1 MTSAVYESLFGGPVD
16 PRLKRSVTV
25 SAFVHLTLGLLLFF
39 FARSAAPIIE
49 EPPPIVVT
57 IIELKKLPAFKSEP
71 GGGGGG
77 GPAPAPAP
85 KPDAPKAAS
94 PRMAARKPAPRA
106 TAPKVVARAA
116 PAVPAP
122 IVKKEEPILTP
133 KEISKPKAIVLH
145 PANVPKAPT
154 ELERLARAGDVST
167 SPEITSGAAASAADI
182 QVDTGGGTGVRGPV
196 GPISVPGGTGT
207 GSGTGSG
214 SGIGSGA
221 GSGSGSGVGSGAG
234 NGVGAGRGPGIG
246 GYEGDPDFS
255 EYLEQIKR
263 RIYQVWQFPPGVTG
277 RQWVVI
283 GFTLDAG
290 ARPSGIRVK
299 NSSNAILNQS
309 ASDAMR
315 RGSPFPPIP
324 PKFRALIGRP
334 LVMRVDVTIGAG
346 GGP

>member
-1 MTSAVYESLFGGPVD
+1 MTSSVYESLFGGPVD
-16 PRLKRSVTV
+16 PRLKRSVAV
-25 SAFVHLTLGLLLFF
+25 SALVHLTLAVLLFF
-39 FARSAAPIIE
+39 FAKNAVPIIE
-49 EPPPIVVT
+49 EPLPIVVT
-57 IIELKKLPAFKSEP
+57 IIDLKKIPTFKSEP

-77 GPAPAPAP
+77 APAPAPAP
-85 KPDAPKAAS
+85 KPEAPKAAG
-94 PRMAARKPAPRA
+94 PKMAAPKPAPRSK
-106 TAPKVVARAA
+106 APKVVARPA

-133 KEISKPKAIVLH
+133 KEISKPKAIVLA

-154 ELERLARAGDVST
+154 EIERLARAGAVGT
-167 SPEITSGAAASAADI
+167 APEIERGAAASASDI
-182 QVDTGGGTGVRGPV
+182 QVDTGGGTGMRGPA

-214 SGIGSGA
+214 SGSGSGI
-221 GSGSGSGVGSGAG
+221 GSGSGSGIGAGSGGGVG
-234 NGVGAGRGPGIG
+234 NGRGDGIG
-246 GYEGDPDFS
+246 GFEADPDFS

-263 RIYQVWQFPPGVTG
+263 RIYQVWEYPPGVTG
-277 RQWVVI
+277 RQWVVL

-309 ASDAMR
+309 AGDAMR

-324 PKFRALIGRP
+324 PKFRALVGRP
-334 LVMRVDVTIGAG
+334 LVMRVDVDIKGSG
-346 GGP
+346 L